1 LGKEKSMERTKEEVL
16 ELLDKHEVNYIR
28 LWFSDILGCL
38 KGMTITRSEIAEV
51 LEHGQGFDGSSIEG
65 FVRIEE
71 SDLEAKPDLDTF
83 TIIPWELGNE
93 KVALV
98 FCDIFT
104 PHGEPYE
111 GDSRH
116 VLKKQL
122 KEIAKEGFSAYLGPE
137 MEYFYFKNAHTAETI
152 DKGGY
157 FDYSTVDAATKM
169 RKKTASALEAMGI
182 QVECSHHEVAPS
194 QQEIDLKY
202 QEALKM
208 ADSAMIYRLVV
219 KEIALSEGYYAS
231 FMPKP
236 IFGVNGS
243 GMHIHQSL
251 FKKGKNAFFDKDDD
265 YNLSSIAKGYVA
277 GLLAHIKE
285 MCLVTNQ
292 WINSYKRL
300 VPGYEAPVYISWGRR
315 NRSSLIR
322 IPMYRVGKEGATRI
336 ELRSPDPA
344 CNPYLAF
351 ACMIAAGYDG
361 IKKGL
366 KLSEPTEE
374 NIFEMSEQE
383 RKGYQI
389 DTLPG
394 SLENAIREFEKS
406 DLMRQ
411 TLGEHI
417 FTQLIE
423 NKKVEWDRYRITVTG
438 FELENYLPIL

>member
-1 LGKEKSMERTKEEVL
+1 MARTKEEVL
-16 ELLDKHEVNYIR
+16 ELLDKHKVNYIR
-28 LWFSDILGCL
+28 LWFSDILGRL
-38 KGMTITRSEIAEV
+38 KGMTITRSEIEEV

-93 KVALV
+93 RVALI
-98 FCDIFT
+98 FCDIYT

-111 GDSRH
+111 GDSRYI
-116 VLKKQL
+116 LKRQL
-122 KEIAKEGFSAYLGPE
+122 KEIAKDGFKAYLGPE
-137 MEYFYFKNAHTAETI
+137 MEYFYFKNNENPQII
-152 DKGGY
+152 DRGGY

-169 RKKTASALEAMGI
+169 RKKTASALEDMGI

-208 ADSAMIYRLVV
+208 ADAAMIYRLVV
-219 KEIALSEGYYAS
+219 KEIALAEGFYAS

-236 IFGVNGS
+236 IFGENGS
-243 GMHIHQSL
+243 GMHVHQSL
-251 FKKGKNAFFDKDDD
+251 FKDGKNAFYEKNDE
-265 YNLSSIAKGYVA
+265 YNMSAVAKSYVA
-277 GLLAHIKE
+277 GLLGHVKE
-285 MCLVTNQ
+285 FCLVTNQ
-292 WINSYKRL
+292 WVNSYKRL

-315 NRSSLIR
+315 NRSSLVR
-322 IPMYRVGKEGATRI
+322 IPMYRVGKENATRV

-351 ACMIAAGYDG
+351 AVMIAAGYDG

-366 KLSEPTEE
+366 KLGDPVEE
-374 NIFEMSEQE
+374 NIFEMNEAE
-383 RKGYQI
+383 RRKHNI

-406 DLMRQ
+406 ELMKK
-411 TLGEHI
+411 TLGEHV
-417 FTQLIE
+417 FNQLIE
-423 NKKVEWDRYRITVTG
+423 NKKVEWDKYRITITG
-438 FELENYLPIL
+438 YELENYLPIL